1 VLENAILKKF
11 ILKATGL
18 TLFLSAIILF
28 LPFKPVSYMSASA
41 AEKQK
46 SEAISPDFF
55 PIFPCDPQ
63 HGYRAPF
70 IQKRTWGLESIKDCN
85 YTMAG
90 FVRPEDLPKC
100 EKLGLAAIMI
110 SERGLIQAKEWGK
123 FSDAKI
129 DSIIKK
135 MVDEAGAS
143 KAVFGF
149 HITDEPGAS
158 MFPALA
164 KAVEAVKKYAPG
176 KLAYLNIYPNYAT
189 LGAKNLSQME
199 TDSYSEY
206 LERFVRE
213 VRPQFISYDN
223 YMVEY
228 SLDMQDSVKAASYYT
243 NLMDVR
249 ALSLKYDLPF
259 WNTVSSNQIRP
270 ATTIP
275 SPANLRFQAYTTLA
289 AGGKGVK
296 WYTYYSRGAYEYA
309 MIDKNDRKSQTW
321 YYVKDVNREIL
332 ALAPILQS
340 LKTTGVYFTTPLPV
354 PSLPVLPGKFIQ
366 SASAD
371 APLMIGEFEG
381 PQGAKYAM
389 AVNLSLQKSA
399 KVNLIPGNSGY
410 KMQLISSADGSSS
423 DLDAKE
429 GFWLTAGAGALI
441 RMK

>member
-1 VLENAILKKF
+1 MKKSNNTS
-11 ILKATGL
+11 ILKAVI
-18 TLFLSAIILF
+18 LSVFFICSLS
-28 LPFKPVSYMSASA
+28 PVTIQFASA
-41 AEKQK
+41 AEKDK

-70 IQKRTWGLESIKDCN
+70 IQKRTWGLESIKECN

-90 FVRPEDLPKC
+90 FVRPEDLPEC

-110 SERGLIQAKEWGK
+110 SGSGLIRAKEWGK

-135 MVDEAGAS
+135 MVDEAGSS

-158 MFPALA
+158 MFPQVA
-164 KAVEAVKKYAPG
+164 KAVAAVKKYAPG

-213 VRPQFISYDN
+213 VKPQFISYDN

-228 SLDMQDSVKAASYYT
+228 SQDLQDSVKAASYYT
-243 NLMDVR
+243 NLMEVR

-270 ATTIP
+270 TATIP

-296 WYTYYSRGAYEYA
+296 WYTYYSRDAYGYA
-309 MIDKNDRKSQTW
+309 PIDKGDRKSQTW

-332 ALAPILQS
+332 TLAPILIG
-340 LKTTGVYFTTPLPV
+340 LKTTGVYFTAPLPV
-354 PSLPVLPGKFIQ
+354 SSLPVLPGALIQ
-366 SASAD
+366 SAESD
-371 APLMIGEFEG
+371 APLMIGEFDG
-381 PQGAKYAM
+381 PGGARYTM

-399 KVNLIPGNSGY
+399 KVSLTARSSSDTL
-410 KMQLISSADGSSS
+410 QLISAADGAPA
-423 DLDAKE
+423 DLDSKT
-429 GFWLTAGAGALI
+429 GFWLTAGQGALI

>member
-1 VLENAILKKF
+1 MKKNF
-11 ILKATGL
+11 MIEATAL
-18 TLFLSAIILF
+18 TLSLAVIFLFSVS
-28 LPFKPVSYMSASA
+28 PVYQQSASA
-41 AEKQK
+41 AEKEK
-46 SEAISPDFF
+46 SEAISTDFF

-70 IQKRTWGLESIKDCN
+70 IQKRTWGLESIKECN

-90 FVRPEDLPKC
+90 FVRPEDLPEC

-110 SERGLIQAKEWGK
+110 SGAGLIQAKEWGK

-135 MVDEAGAS
+135 MVDEAGSS

-158 MFPALA
+158 MFPAIA
-164 KAVEAVKKYAPG
+164 KAVAAVKKYAPG

-189 LGAKNLSQME
+189 IGAKNLSQME

-213 VRPQFISYDN
+213 VKPQFISYDN

-228 SLDMQDSVKAASYYT
+228 SQDLQDSVKAASYYT
-243 NLMDVR
+243 NLMEVR

-270 ATTIP
+270 TTTIP

-296 WYTYYSRGAYEYA
+296 WYTYYSRDAYGYA
-309 MIDKNDRKSQTW
+309 PIDKGDRKSQTW

-332 ALAPILQS
+332 TLAPILKD
-340 LKTTGVYFTTPLPV
+340 LKTTGVYFTAPLPV
-354 PSLPVLPGKFIQ
+354 SSLPVLPGALIQ
-366 SASAD
+366 SAESD
-371 APLMIGEFEG
+371 APLMVGEFED
-381 PQGAKYAM
+381 PNGARYAM
-389 AVNLSLQKSA
+389 TVNLSLQKSA
-399 KVNLIPGNSGY
+399 IVSLTARNSLD
-410 KMQLISSADGSSS
+410 KLQLISAADGAPS
-423 DLDAKE
+423 DLDAKT
-429 GFWLTAGAGALI
+429 GFWLTAGQGALI

>member
-1 VLENAILKKF
+1 VPSKAIVKNF
-11 ILKATGL
+11 ILKAIIL
-18 TLFLSAIILF
+18 TLSLAGTLLLSI
-28 LPFKPVSYMSASA
+28 PPVSYMSASA
-41 AEKQK
+41 ADKQK
-46 SEAISPDFF
+46 SEAIIPDFF

-90 FVRPEDLPKC
+90 FVRPEDLLEC

-110 SERGLIQAKEWGK
+110 SGRGLIQSKEWGK
-123 FSDAKI
+123 FSDAQI

-158 MFPALA
+158 MFPVLA
-164 KAVEAVKKYAPG
+164 KAVAAVKKYAPG
-176 KLAYLNIYPNYAT
+176 ELAYINIYPNYAT

-206 LERFVRE
+206 LERFIRE
-213 VRPQFISYDN
+213 VKPQFISYDN

-228 SLDMQDSVKAASYYT
+228 SMDLQDSVKAAAYYT

-270 ATTIP
+270 TTTVP

-289 AGGKGVK
+289 AGGKGIK
-296 WYTYYSRGAYEYA
+296 WYTYYSRGAYGYA
-309 MIDKNDRKSQTW
+309 PIDKDDRKSQTW

-332 ALAPILQS
+332 AIAPILQG
-340 LKTTGVYFTTPLPV
+340 LKTAGVYFTAPPPV
-354 PSLPVLPGKFIQ
+354 SSLPVLPGALIK
-366 SASAD
+366 SAESD
-371 APLMIGEFEG
+371 TPLMIGEFEG
-381 PQGAKYAM
+381 PQGAKYTM
-389 AVNLSLQKSA
+389 AVNLSLQKSV
-399 KVNLIPGNSGY
+399 KVSLIPGNSGD
-410 KMQLISSADGSSS
+410 KLQLISSADGSSS
-423 DLDAKE
+423 DLDVKE

-441 RMK
+441 KIK